1 MHEVEWISRGS
12 VLFWPSVA
20 SSGARRGG
28 SAGRSSRHKSGSRLE
43 ALIELRCALTAE
55 TPRCI
60 DLPVSAVAAA
70 LMALRARSRTK
81 VTIKVKMIVSRRGR
95 LH

>member
-20 SSGARRGG
+20 SSGAQ
-28 SAGRSSRHKSGSRLE
+28 S
-43 ALIELRCALTAE
+43 CALTAK

-60 DLPVSAVAAA
+60 DLLVSAVAAA